1 MILSREE
8 ILKEIESGRI
18 IIEPFDKNNLGP
30 ASLDLKVSN
39 EFRIFN
45 KIHEIFHVT
54 DNVDYKSITTV
65 EKVKDHFLLM
75 PGETVNAITVEKIT
89 LPEDICGWLEG
100 RSSFARLGLMVH
112 ITASFMQPG
121 ISNRQVLEISNVA
134 PIPLAIYPGVKICQ
148 FVFQKM
154 IGKATYKGKFAS
166 QDSP

>member
-1 MILSREE
+1 
-8 ILKEIESGRI
+8 
-18 IIEPFDKNNLGP
+18 
-30 ASLDLKVSN
+30 
-39 EFRIFN
+39 
-45 KIHEIFHVT
+45 
-54 DNVDYKSITTV
+54 
-65 EKVKDHFLLM
+65 M

-89 LPEDICGWLEG
+89 LPDDICGWLEG

-154 IGKATYKGKFAS
+154 IGKAVYKGKFAA
-166 QDSP
+166 QNSP